1 MCRLTLIRVAVC
13 TTVFL
18 ATAGLNADE
27 GMWLFNKPP
36 TRMLKEKYGFEPT
49 ADWLEHIQKS
59 CVRFG
64 RGGSASIISANGLV
78 MTNHHVGRGQMQK
91 LSTKERDL
99 LDTGFYASSFDEE
112 LKCSDLEVSVLW
124 KIDDVTERIRSVET
138 DAMSPAEANTARQ
151 KQIANI
157 VAEAEKDSE
166 LKCEVVTLY
175 HGARYHLYSY
185 KRYTDIRLVM
195 APDGDIAHFGGDTD
209 NFEYPRYCLD
219 VAFFRIY
226 EDGKPF
232 KTKHYLKWSKTGAS
246 EGDLVFIAG
255 HPGRTRRQNTVD
267 HLKYLRDV
275 SYPSA
280 LAAMWRREVQ
290 LQTFVARSDHNAQI
304 AGSDLSGVQN
314 GRKAITGYLKGLHD
328 PQILRDKI
336 AAETELRR
344 TISTNPEY
352 RDKWGDPWTRI
363 RMAYGG
369 LRGFRDRYNAL
380 EGGDAGGRSSLMRI
394 ARTLVRLAQE
404 LPKPNED
411 RLREYRD
418 SSLDG
423 VYRRLYSS
431 APIYDALEINRLES
445 GLSYLAEKF
454 GGDDPLVTSV
464 LANKSPRARA
474 AELVL
479 GTMLKDIETRKRLVE
494 GGADAIAA
502 STDPLIRLAY
512 DLDPQARALRT
523 RYEDEVEGEEL
534 SAYADIAAARFAV
547 HGETF
552 YPDATGSLRLA
563 LGTVGGF
570 EEDGK
575 QIPAFTNIAG
585 LYERHELRHGVEPF
599 ELPQRWIK
607 HKGDLDMDTPFN
619 FISTA
624 DVIGG
629 NSGSPTLNRRGE
641 VVGIVFDINLY
652 GLVWSTAYTDK
663 QARTVHV
670 DSRAIVEALRKVYNA
685 KALADE
691 IVGR

>member
-1 MCRLTLIRVAVC
+1 MCRLTSIRVAVC
-13 TTVFL
+13 TTAFL
-18 ATAGLNADE
+18 AAAGAYADE

-36 TRMLKEKYGFEPT
+36 TKTLKQKYEFEPT
-49 ADWLEHIQKS
+49 ADWLEHVQKS

-99 LDTGFYASSFDEE
+99 LDTGFYASSFDKE
-112 LKCSDLEVSVLW
+112 LKCTDLEVSVLW
-124 KIDDVTERIRSVET
+124 KIDDVTERIRSAAT

-151 KQIANI
+151 KRIAQV
-157 VAEAEKDSE
+157 VAEAERDSE

-175 HGARYHLYSY
+175 HGARYHIYSY

-219 VAFFRIY
+219 VTFFRIY

-232 KTKHYLKWSKTGAS
+232 KTKHYLKWSKTGPS
-246 EGDLVFIAG
+246 EGDLVFVAG
-255 HPGRTRRQNTVD
+255 HPGRTRRQYTVD

-280 LAAMWRREVQ
+280 LARIWRREVQ
-290 LQTFVARSDHNAQI
+290 LQTFVARSDENAQI

-314 GRKAITGYLKGLHD
+314 RRKAITGYLKGLHD

-363 RMAYGG
+363 RKAYGG
-369 LRGFRDRYNAL
+369 FRGFRDRYNAL
-380 EGGDAGGRSSLMRI
+380 EGGDVGGRSSLMRI
-394 ARTLVRLAQE
+394 AQTLVRLAQE

-423 VYRRLYSS
+423 VYRRLYSP

-454 GGDDPLVTSV
+454 GGDDPLVTSI
-464 LANKSPRARA
+464 LAGKSPRTRA

-479 GTMLKDIETRKRLVE
+479 GTTLKDVEARKRLAE
-494 GGADAIAA
+494 GGTDAIAA

-523 RYEDEVEGEEL
+523 RYEDEVESEERG
-534 SAYADIAAARFAV
+534 AYADIAAARFAV
-547 HGETF
+547 YGETF

-563 LGTVGGF
+563 FGTIRGF
-570 EEDGK
+570 EEDGTHV
-575 QIPAFTNIAG
+575 PTFTNIAG
-585 LYERHELRHGVEPF
+585 LYERHALRNGVEPF
-599 ELPQRWIK
+599 KLPERWIE
-607 HKGDLDMDTPFN
+607 HKGDLDRKTPFN
-619 FISTA
+619 FISTV

-641 VVGIVFDINLY
+641 VVGIVFDINLHA
-652 GLVWSTAYTDK
+652 LVWSTAYTDK

-670 DSRAIVEALRKVYNA
+670 DSRAIVEALRKVYKA

-691 IVGR
+691 ILGR